1 MAERRASEESA
12 AERLRRPAFYAAG
25 PGRAWREWWTVLHPP
40 YTAWHLGYVVIGA
53 SLAPEGDLVPLAG
66 SLLAFFLAVGVAA
79 HCLDELHGRPL
90 STSIS
95 SAALGV
101 ASVAGLGGAVAL
113 GVFGVLRVGLVL
125 LPFIVV
131 GVVLVVAYDMELFH
145 GAVHRDAVFALS
157 WGSFPV
163 LVGYVAEART
173 LAPAAVLAAAAAYAL
188 SRAQRS
194 LSARARLVRRS
205 ADHVE
210 GVMVTRR
217 AGIRRIDEAFLIEPL
232 EQALHA
238 LSWGVVALAASL
250 ALVRFA

>member
-1 MAERRASEESA
+1 M
-12 AERLRRPAFYAAG
+12 
-25 PGRAWREWWTVLHPP
+25 LHPP

-53 SLAPEGDLVPLAG
+53 ALAPEGDVVPLAG

-90 STSIS
+90 GTAIS
-95 SAALGV
+95 STALLG
-101 ASVAGLGGAVAL
+101 ASVAGLGGAVLL
-113 GVFGVLRVGLVL
+113 GVLGILRVGLVL

-131 GVVLVVAYDMELFH
+131 GVFLVVAYDMELFH
-145 GAVHRDAVFALS
+145 GAIHRDAVFALS

-173 LAPAAVLAAAAAYAL
+173 LAPAAVLAAVAAYAL

-205 ADHVE
+205 TEHVE
-210 GVMVTRR
+210 GVLVSKR
-217 AGIRRIDEAFLIEPL
+217 AGVRRIDEAFLIEPI

-238 LSWGVVALAASL
+238 LSWGVVVLAAAM
-250 ALVRFA
+250 ALERFG